1 MTTAGEAPFCPFCAI
16 ADGRIKAHKIYEGE
30 RICAFLDIQPVRPG
44 HALIV
49 PRQHYDYFE
58 QMPADLAAEIMA
70 LGQKIARA
78 QKHLYGV
85 ERVGF
90 MFSGGDVA
98 HAHAHLVPM
107 HEKTD
112 VTSLRY
118 FHVDNPQMQLP
129 ARAPDEHL
137 TATATE
143 MRGQLGG

>member
-30 RICAFLDIQPVRPG
+30 RICAFLDIQPIRPG
-44 HALIV
+44 HALVV
-49 PRQHYDYFE
+49 PREHYDYFE
-58 QMPADLAAEIMA
+58 QMPADLAAEIMT

-78 QKHLYGV
+78 QKQLFGV

-90 MFSGGDVA
+90 LFSGGDVP

-118 FHVDNPQMQLP
+118 FNVDNPQPQLP
-129 ARAPDEHL
+129 PRAPDEEL
-137 TATATE
+137 TAAAADFRT
-143 MRGQLGG
+143 QLGG

>member
-1 MTTAGEAPFCPFCAI
+1 MNTAGEAPFCPFCAI
-16 ADGRIKAHKIYEGE
+16 ADGRIKAHKIHDGE

-49 PRQHYDYFE
+49 PRRHYDYFE
-58 QMPADLAAEIMA
+58 QMPADLAAEVLA

-78 QKHLYGV
+78 QKQLYGV

-118 FHVDNPQMQLP
+118 FTVDNPQMQP
-129 ARAPDEHL
+129 PPRAPDEEL
-137 TATATE
+137 MATAGK
-143 MRGQLGG
+143 MSGLLGG